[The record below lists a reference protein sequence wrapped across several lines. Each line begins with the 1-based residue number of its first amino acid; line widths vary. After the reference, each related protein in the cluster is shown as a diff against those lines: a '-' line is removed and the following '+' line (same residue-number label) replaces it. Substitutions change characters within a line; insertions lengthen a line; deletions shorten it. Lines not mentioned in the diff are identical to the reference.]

1 MYELTKFRAIVKARR
16 LRISAAA
23 AALLLLG
30 ITLFLIL
37 DGEAPPPAPA
47 DPAGQEAGPG
57 FTFFNLGGHTVL
69 TPALEERLEGQLG
82 SAVRERWAHLDL
94 SLNYPGFLPEY
105 FPELAALNQRLKDVP
120 PLRPEENPIRL
131 TFRHTRRDETS
142 FQRVDLVFSP
152 YTRKPIFFRII
163 PKKEKGAAVI
173 ETLQEKYGPYRR
185 IDWDDE
191 IDWDGQ
197 SGQTLV
203 WRREADLLLATIT
216 PDRYGDPSYRIAIYY
231 VDNLRK
237 TADIKER
244 NASEETGS
252 GVENA
257 F

>member
-1 MYELTKFRAIVKARR
+1 MYELTKFRALVRTRR
-16 LRISAAA
+16 VRISAAA
-23 AALLLLG
+23 AALSLLG

-37 DGEAPPPAPA
+37 DRDAPPPAPP
-47 DPAGQEAGPG
+47 DPAVRQTDQG
-57 FTFFNLGGHTVL
+57 FTFFSLGENTVL
-69 TPALEERLEGQLG
+69 TPALEERLEGELG
-82 SAVRERWAHLDL
+82 SSVRERWAHLDL

-105 FPELAALNQRLKDVP
+105 FPELAALNRRLKETS

-131 TFRHTRRDETS
+131 TFRHTRRSETP

-152 YTRKPIFFRII
+152 YTRKPIFFRIT
-163 PKKEKGAAVI
+163 PQKEKGAAVI
-173 ETLQEKYGPYRR
+173 ETLQEKYGPYQQ
-185 IDWDDE
+185 

-203 WRREADLLLATIT
+203 WRQDADLLLATIT
-216 PDRYGDPSYRIAIYY
+216 PDRYGDPSYRISIYY

-237 TADIKER
+237 TAEIKER
-244 NASEETGS
+244 NASEDTGS